1 MGNSTP
7 PGVKSNVQKRK
18 TRRKARK
25 VVTDLPAI
33 HALLLAGVR
42 EAYELVS
49 RTYGPSGGPVLIEKR
64 GAPFATTDGVSVLR
78 EAQLFDSRRI
88 GLALIREAARE
99 TEMKT
104 GDGTTSTAL
113 VASALSRL
121 LLKRLAE
128 AGSDPQRL
136 VAEVREASSLAV
148 ERLYG
153 FAEDADQED
162 LNAIALSSSH
172 GDRELADRV
181 IEAVLTVGEEG
192 NITLAAHE
200 GTGVVLEHREG
211 KTVPQGWAS
220 FELGPRSGE
229 SEREIE
235 GPLVIVSAA
244 PLRTLD
250 DVVPM
255 MESATQWPGRGLVVF
270 AAQVSGEALAT
281 MATNDRGGVL
291 PCVAIEYDG
300 SPRDLRGWLDDLA
313 TVTNATVLDPVAGT
327 GPGEFRDEYLGYA
340 RKVVVKRNETT
351 VYSYMDDEIVARI
364 DAQAARLKAE
374 AESCPYP
381 YERDRLKERAAALD
395 GGLCLIKVGGYT
407 KQEAQDRRG
416 KAEDTVQAVQQA
428 LRGGVV
434 PGAGWASFL
443 ASTYLPDTEGGKIL
457 AQALREPLRV
467 LARNAHLEPE
477 ATLDL
482 ALRIAHEGNPIWMG
496 LDPVAKDWRDLRTS
510 PRVPDAVEVV
520 VAVVSNAVSVACQ
533 IALLGGGVLKFS
545 PIASEK

>member
-1 MGNSTP
+1 M
-7 PGVKSNVQKRK
+7 
-18 TRRKARK
+18 
-25 VVTDLPAI
+25 TDLPAI

-64 GAPFATTDGVSVLR
+64 GVPFATTDGVSVLR
-78 EAQLFDSRRI
+78 EAQLSDRRRI

-99 TEMKT
+99 TEMRT

-113 VASALSRL
+113 VASALSGL

-128 AGSDPQRL
+128 AGADPQRL
-136 VAEVREASSLAV
+136 VAEVRAASSLAV

-162 LNAIALSSSH
+162 LSAIALSASH

-192 NITLAAHE
+192 NITLVAHE
-200 GTGVVLEHREG
+200 GTGIVLEHREG
-211 KTVPQGWAS
+211 MTVPQGWAS

-244 PLRTLD
+244 PLRDMD

-270 AAQVSGEALAT
+270 ASQVSGEALAT

-291 PCVAIEYDG
+291 PCVAVEYDG

-327 GPGEFRDEYLGYA
+327 GPDTFCDEYLGYA
-340 RKVVVKRNETT
+340 RKVIVSRSTTT
-351 VYSYMDDEIVARI
+351 VYSYMDDKIVARI
-364 DAQAARLKAE
+364 DSQAARLKAE
-374 AESCPYP
+374 AEASPYP

-434 PGAGWASFL
+434 PGAGWALFL

-457 AQALREPLRV
+457 AEALREPLRV
-467 LARNAHLEPE
+467 LAVRAGLEP
-477 ATLDL
+477 AGTLD
-482 ALRIAHEGNPIWMG
+482 IARQIAFDAHSPWLG
-496 LDPVAKDWRDLRTS
+496 LDPVKRDWRNLR
-510 PRVPDAVEVV
+510 DAPVIVDAKEVLLATV
-520 VAVVSNAVSVACQ
+520 TNAVSVACQ
-533 IALLGGGVLKFS
+533 IALVGGIIKRRG
-545 PIASEK
+545 